1 MKKKRTKLNKRQIR
15 NIVSLIIVVIL
26 LLASRFK
33 LDIAQN
39 GITQNVV
46 AQNSIQQENL
56 NNSTSNIVYT
66 QVGSVQEKVD
76 LENDNLNI
84 LFLYVGQAD
93 STLIK
98 LKDKVML
105 IDAGNNEDGTNI
117 SNFLK
122 SEGISKIDYLVGTH
136 ADEDHIGGL
145 DDIVNGL
152 EIGKILMPKIGEDA
166 KNYQNVVKAAKKKDL
181 EIENPQIG
189 DKFTL
194 NDANCEIMSVENEG
208 DYSDNNSSIV
218 IQMNYGETKYLFMGD
233 AEKEIENSRKWERV
247 DVLKVGHHGSN
258 TSSSEKFL
266 EQVKPHYAVI
276 EVGKN
281 NSYRLPNKYAI
292 SRIEKAGATILR
304 TDTNKTSFYIKSD
317 GKGISESEVKVDL
330 DGNEGK

>member
-1 MKKKRTKLNKRQIR
+1 MKKKRIKLNKRQVKSIA
-15 NIVSLIIVVIL
+15 SLIILAIL
-26 LLASRFK
+26 LLASRFN

-39 GITQNVV
+39 RT
-46 AQNSIQQENL
+46 AKSSIQGGNT
-56 NNSTSNIVYT
+56 NNTTRNIVYMQT
-66 QVGSVQEKVD
+66 GDVQENVN

-105 IDAGNNEDGTNI
+105 IDAGNNEDGMNI

-145 DDIVNGL
+145 DDIVNEL
-152 EIGKILMPKIGEDA
+152 EIGKIFMPKIGEDA
-166 KNYQNVVKAAKKKDL
+166 KNYQNVVKAAKKKNL
-181 EIENPQIG
+181 EIENPKIG
-189 DKFTL
+189 DKFTI
-194 NDANCEIMSVENEG
+194 NDANCEIMSVQNEG

-218 IQMNYGETKYLFMGD
+218 IQMNYGKTKYLFMGD
-233 AEKEIENSRKWERV
+233 AEKEIENSRKWESV

-258 TSSSEKFL
+258 TSSSESFL

-281 NSYRLPNKYAI
+281 NSYRLPNKYTI
-292 SRIEKAGATILR
+292 SRIEKIGATILR

-317 GKGISESEVKVDL
+317 GNEISESEVKIDL
-330 DGNEGK
+330 DGNESK

>member
-1 MKKKRTKLNKRQIR
+1 MKKKRIKLNKRQVKSIA
-15 NIVSLIIVVIL
+15 SLIILAIL
-26 LLASRFK
+26 LLASRFD

-39 GITQNVV
+39 RT
-46 AQNSIQQENL
+46 AKSSIQGENT
-56 NNSTSNIVYT
+56 NNTTRNIVYMQT
-66 QVGSVQEKVD
+66 GDVQENVN

-105 IDAGNNEDGTNI
+105 IDAGNNEDGMNI
-117 SNFLK
+117 SNFLR

-145 DDIVNGL
+145 DDIVNEL
-152 EIGKILMPKIGEDA
+152 EIGKIFMPKIGEDA
-166 KNYQNVVKAAKKKDL
+166 KNYQNVVKAAKKKNL
-181 EIENPQIG
+181 EIENPKIG
-189 DKFTL
+189 DKFSI
-194 NDANCEIMSVENEG
+194 NDANCEIMSVQNEG

-218 IQMNYGETKYLFMGD
+218 IQMNYGKTKYLFMGD
-233 AEKEIENSRKWERV
+233 AEKEIENSRKWESV

-258 TSSSEKFL
+258 TSSSESFL

-281 NSYRLPNKYAI
+281 NSYRLPNKYTI
-292 SRIEKAGATILR
+292 SRIEKIGATILR

-317 GKGISESEVKVDL
+317 GNEISESEVKIDL
-330 DGNEGK
+330 DGNDSK

>member
-1 MKKKRTKLNKRQIR
+1 MKKKRIKLNKRQVKSIA
-15 NIVSLIIVVIL
+15 SLIILAIL
-26 LLASRFK
+26 LLASRFN

-39 GITQNVV
+39 RT
-46 AQNSIQQENL
+46 AKSSIQGENT
-56 NNSTSNIVYT
+56 NNTTRNIVYMQT
-66 QVGSVQEKVD
+66 GDVQENVN

-105 IDAGNNEDGTNI
+105 IDAGNNEDGMNI

-145 DDIVNGL
+145 DDIVNEL
-152 EIGKILMPKIGEDA
+152 EIGKIFMPKIGEDA
-166 KNYQNVVKAAKKKDL
+166 KNYQNVVKAAKKKNL
-181 EIENPQIG
+181 EIENPKIG
-189 DKFTL
+189 DKFTI
-194 NDANCEIMSVENEG
+194 NDANCEIMSVQNEG

-218 IQMNYGETKYLFMGD
+218 IQMNYGKTKYLFMGD
-233 AEKEIENSRKWERV
+233 AEKEIENSRKWESV

-258 TSSSEKFL
+258 TSSSESFL

-281 NSYRLPNKYAI
+281 NSYRLPNKYTI
-292 SRIEKAGATILR
+292 SRIEKIGATILR

-317 GKGISESEVKVDL
+317 GNEISESEVKIDL
-330 DGNEGK
+330 DGNESK

>member
-1 MKKKRTKLNKRQIR
+1 MKKKRIKLNKRQVKSIA
-15 NIVSLIIVVIL
+15 SLIVLAIL
-26 LLASRFK
+26 LLASRFN

-39 GITQNVV
+39 RT
-46 AQNSIQQENL
+46 AKSSIQGENT
-56 NNSTSNIVYT
+56 NNTTRNIVYMQT
-66 QVGSVQEKVD
+66 GDVQENVN

-105 IDAGNNEDGTNI
+105 IDAGNNEDGMNI

-145 DDIVNGL
+145 DDIVNEL
-152 EIGKILMPKIGEDA
+152 EIGKIFMPKIGEDA
-166 KNYQNVVKAAKKKDL
+166 KNYQNVVKAAKKKNF
-181 EIENPQIG
+181 EIENPKIG
-189 DKFTL
+189 DKFTI
-194 NDANCEIMSVENEG
+194 NDANCEIMSVQNEG

-218 IQMNYGETKYLFMGD
+218 IQMNYGKTKYLFMGD
-233 AEKEIENSRKWERV
+233 AEKEIENSRKWESV

-258 TSSSEKFL
+258 TSSSESFL

-281 NSYRLPNKYAI
+281 NSYRLPNKYTI
-292 SRIEKAGATILR
+292 SRIEKIGATILR
-304 TDTNKTSFYIKSD
+304 TDTNKTSFYIESD
-317 GKGISESEVKVDL
+317 GNEISESEVKIDL
-330 DGNEGK
+330 DGNESK

>member
-1 MKKKRTKLNKRQIR
+1 MKKKRIKLNKRQVKSIA
-15 NIVSLIIVVIL
+15 SLIILAIL
-26 LLASRFK
+26 LLASRFN

-39 GITQNVV
+39 RT
-46 AQNSIQQENL
+46 AKSSIQGENT
-56 NNSTSNIVYT
+56 NNTTRNIVYMQT
-66 QVGSVQEKVD
+66 GDVQENVD

-105 IDAGNNEDGTNI
+105 IDAGNNEDGMNI

-145 DDIVNGL
+145 DDIVNEL
-152 EIGKILMPKIGEDA
+152 EIGKIFMPKIGEDA
-166 KNYQNVVKAAKKKDL
+166 KNYQNVVKAAKKKNF
-181 EIENPQIG
+181 EIENPKIG
-189 DKFTL
+189 DKFTI
-194 NDANCEIMSVENEG
+194 NDANCEIMSVQNEG

-218 IQMNYGETKYLFMGD
+218 IQMNYGKTKYLFMGD
-233 AEKEIENSRKWERV
+233 AEKEIENSRKWESV

-258 TSSSEKFL
+258 TSSSESFL

-281 NSYRLPNKYAI
+281 NSYRLPNKYTI
-292 SRIEKAGATILR
+292 SRIEKIGATILR

-317 GKGISESEVKVDL
+317 GNEISESEVKIDL
-330 DGNEGK
+330 DGNESK

>member
-1 MKKKRTKLNKRQIR
+1 MKKKRIKLNKRQVKSIA
-15 NIVSLIIVVIL
+15 SLIILAIL
-26 LLASRFK
+26 LLASRFN

-39 GITQNVV
+39 RT
-46 AQNSIQQENL
+46 AKSSIQGENT
-56 NNSTSNIVYT
+56 NNTTRNIVYMQT
-66 QVGSVQEKVD
+66 GDVQENVN

-105 IDAGNNEDGTNI
+105 IDAGNNEDGMNI

-145 DDIVNGL
+145 DDIVNEL
-152 EIGKILMPKIGEDA
+152 EIGKIFMPKIGEDA
-166 KNYQNVVKAAKKKDL
+166 KNYQNVVKAAKKKNL
-181 EIENPQIG
+181 EIENPKIG
-189 DKFTL
+189 DKFTI
-194 NDANCEIMSVENEG
+194 NDANCEIMSVQNEG

-218 IQMNYGETKYLFMGD
+218 IQMNYGKTKYLFMGD
-233 AEKEIENSRKWERV
+233 AEKEIENSRKWESV

-258 TSSSEKFL
+258 TSSSESFL

-281 NSYRLPNKYAI
+281 NSYRLPNKYTI
-292 SRIEKAGATILR
+292 SRIEKIGATILR
-304 TDTNKTSFYIKSD
+304 TDTNKISFYIKSD
-317 GKGISESEVKVDL
+317 GNEISESEVKIDL
-330 DGNEGK
+330 DGNESK

>member
-1 MKKKRTKLNKRQIR
+1 MKKKRIKLNKRQVKSIA
-15 NIVSLIIVVIL
+15 SLIILAIL
-26 LLASRFK
+26 LLASRFN

-39 GITQNVV
+39 RT
-46 AQNSIQQENL
+46 AKSSIQGENT
-56 NNSTSNIVYT
+56 NNTTRNIVYMQT
-66 QVGSVQEKVD
+66 GDVQENVD

-105 IDAGNNEDGTNI
+105 IDAGNNEDGMNI

-145 DDIVNGL
+145 DDIVNEL
-152 EIGKILMPKIGEDA
+152 EIGKIFMPKIGEDA
-166 KNYQNVVKAAKKKDL
+166 KNYQNVVKAAKKKNL
-181 EIENPQIG
+181 EIENPKIG
-189 DKFTL
+189 DKFKI
-194 NDANCEIMSVENEG
+194 NDANCEIMSVQNEG
-208 DYSDNNSSIV
+208 DYSENNSSIV
-218 IQMNYGETKYLFMGD
+218 IQMNYGKTKYLFMGD
-233 AEKEIENSRKWERV
+233 AEKETENSRKWEEV

-258 TSSSEKFL
+258 TSSSESFL
-266 EQVKPHYAVI
+266 EQVRPYYAVI

-281 NSYRLPNKYAI
+281 NSYRLPNKYTI
-292 SRIEKAGATILR
+292 SRIEKIGATILR

-317 GKGISESEVKVDL
+317 GNEISESEVKIDL
-330 DGNEGK
+330 DGNKSK

>member
-1 MKKKRTKLNKRQIR
+1 MKKKRIKLNKRQVKSIA
-15 NIVSLIIVVIL
+15 SLIILAIL
-26 LLASRFK
+26 LLASRFN

-39 GITQNVV
+39 RT
-46 AQNSIQQENL
+46 AKSSIQGGNT
-56 NNSTSNIVYT
+56 NNTTRNIVYMQT
-66 QVGSVQEKVD
+66 GDVQENVN

-105 IDAGNNEDGTNI
+105 IDAGNNEDGMNI

-145 DDIVNGL
+145 DDIVNEL
-152 EIGKILMPKIGEDA
+152 EIGKIFMPKIGEDA
-166 KNYQNVVKAAKKKDL
+166 KNYQNVVKAAKKKNL
-181 EIENPQIG
+181 EIENPKKG
-189 DKFTL
+189 DKFTI
-194 NDANCEIMSVENEG
+194 NDANCEIMSVQNEG

-218 IQMNYGETKYLFMGD
+218 IQMNYGKTKYLFMGD
-233 AEKEIENSRKWERV
+233 AEKEIENSRKWESV

-258 TSSSEKFL
+258 TSSSESFL

-281 NSYRLPNKYAI
+281 NSYRLPNKYTI
-292 SRIEKAGATILR
+292 SRIEKIGATILR

-317 GKGISESEVKVDL
+317 GNEISESEVKIDL
-330 DGNEGK
+330 DGNESK

>member
-1 MKKKRTKLNKRQIR
+1 MKKKRIKLNKRQVKSIA
-15 NIVSLIIVVIL
+15 SLIILVIL
-26 LLASRFK
+26 LLASRFN
-33 LDIAQN
+33 LDIVQN
-39 GITQNVV
+39 KTTKS
-46 AQNSIQQENL
+46 SIQSENT
-56 NNSTSNIVYT
+56 NNTTRNIVYMQT
-66 QVGSVQEKVD
+66 GDVQENVN

-105 IDAGNNEDGTNI
+105 IDAGNNEDGMNI

-145 DDIVNGL
+145 DDIVNEL
-152 EIGKILMPKIGEDA
+152 EIGKIFMPKIGEDA
-166 KNYQNVVKAAKKKDL
+166 KNYQNVVKAAKKKNL
-181 EIENPQIG
+181 EIENPKIG
-189 DKFTL
+189 DKFTI
-194 NDANCEIMSVENEG
+194 NDANCEIMSVQNEG

-218 IQMNYGETKYLFMGD
+218 IQMNYGRTKYLFMGD
-233 AEKEIENSRKWERV
+233 AEKEIENSRKWESV

-258 TSSSEKFL
+258 TSSSESFL

-281 NSYRLPNKYAI
+281 NSYRLPNKYTI
-292 SRIEKAGATILR
+292 SRIEKIGATILR

-317 GKGISESEVKVDL
+317 GNEISESEVKIDL
-330 DGNEGK
+330 DGNESK

>member
-1 MKKKRTKLNKRQIR
+1 MKKKRIKLNKRQVKSIA
-15 NIVSLIIVVIL
+15 SLIILVIL
-26 LLASRFK
+26 LLASRLN

-39 GITQNVV
+39 RT
-46 AQNSIQQENL
+46 AKSSIQSENT
-56 NNSTSNIVYT
+56 NNTTRNIVYMQT
-66 QVGSVQEKVD
+66 VDVQENVD

-105 IDAGNNEDGTNI
+105 VDAGNNEDGMNI

-145 DDIVNGL
+145 DDIVNEL
-152 EIGKILMPKIGEDA
+152 EIGKIFMPKIGEDA
-166 KNYQNVVKAAKKKDL
+166 KNYQNVVKAAKKKNL
-181 EIENPQIG
+181 EIENPKIG
-189 DKFTL
+189 DKFTI
-194 NDANCEIMSVENEG
+194 NDANCEIMSVQNEG
-208 DYSDNNSSIV
+208 DYSENNSSIV
-218 IQMNYGETKYLFMGD
+218 IQINYGKTKYLFMGD
-233 AEKEIENSRKWERV
+233 AEKETENSRKWEKV

-258 TSSSEKFL
+258 TSSSESFL
-266 EQVKPHYAVI
+266 EQVRPYYAVI

-281 NSYRLPNKYAI
+281 NSYRLPNKYTI
-292 SRIEKAGATILR
+292 SRIEKIGATILR

-317 GKGISESEVKVDL
+317 GNEISESEVKIDL
-330 DGNEGK
+330 DGNKSK

>member
-1 MKKKRTKLNKRQIR
+1 MKKKRIKLNKRQVKSIA
-15 NIVSLIIVVIL
+15 SLIILVIL
-26 LLASRFK
+26 LLASRFD
-33 LDIAQN
+33 LDIVQN
-39 GITQNVV
+39 RTEKS
-46 AQNSIQQENL
+46 SIQSENT
-56 NNSTSNIVYT
+56 NNTTRNIVYMQT
-66 QVGSVQEKVD
+66 GDVQENVD

-105 IDAGNNEDGTNI
+105 IDAGNNEDGMNI

-145 DDIVNGL
+145 DDIVNEL
-152 EIGKILMPKIGEDA
+152 EIGKIFMPKIGEDA
-166 KNYQNVVKAAKKKDL
+166 KNYQNVVKAAKKKNL
-181 EIENPQIG
+181 EIENPKIG
-189 DKFTL
+189 DKFTI
-194 NDANCEIMSVENEG
+194 NDANCEIMSVQNEG

-218 IQMNYGETKYLFMGD
+218 IQMNYGKTKYLFMGD
-233 AEKEIENSRKWERV
+233 AEKEIENSRKWESV

-258 TSSSEKFL
+258 TSSSESFL

-281 NSYRLPNKYAI
+281 NSYRLPNKYTI
-292 SRIEKAGATILR
+292 SRIEKIGATILR

-317 GKGISESEVKVDL
+317 GNEISESEVKIDL
-330 DGNEGK
+330 DGNESK

>member
-1 MKKKRTKLNKRQIR
+1 MKKKRIKLNKRQVKSIA
-15 NIVSLIIVVIL
+15 SLIILAIL
-26 LLASRFK
+26 LLASRFN

-39 GITQNVV
+39 RTAKSSIQGENTNNTTRNVV
-46 AQNSIQQENL
+46 YMQTGDVQENV
-56 NNSTSNIVYT
+56 N
-66 QVGSVQEKVD
+66 

-105 IDAGNNEDGTNI
+105 IDAGNNEDGMNI

-145 DDIVNGL
+145 DDIVNEL
-152 EIGKILMPKIGEDA
+152 EIGKIFMPKIGEDA
-166 KNYQNVVKAAKKKDL
+166 KNYQNVVKAAKKKNL
-181 EIENPQIG
+181 EIENPKIG
-189 DKFTL
+189 DKFSI
-194 NDANCEIMSVENEG
+194 NDANCEIMSVQNEG

-218 IQMNYGETKYLFMGD
+218 IQMNYGKTKYLFMGD
-233 AEKEIENSRKWERV
+233 AEKEIENSRKWESI

-258 TSSSEKFL
+258 TSSSESFL

-281 NSYRLPNKYAI
+281 NSYRLPNKYTI
-292 SRIEKAGATILR
+292 SRIEKIGATILR

-317 GKGISESEVKVDL
+317 GNEISESEVKIDL
-330 DGNEGK
+330 DGNKSK